1 MIELLLLVVIGVV
14 LFLWFSCAMVAVGFF
29 AWWFLR
35 GAAWYANASLGPS
48 TVRVR
53 R

>member
-1 MIELLLLVVIGVV
+1 MELLLLVVFGVV
-14 LFLWFSCAMVAVGFF
+14 AFLWFCGGMALMVFVT
-29 AWWFLR
+29 WWFLR